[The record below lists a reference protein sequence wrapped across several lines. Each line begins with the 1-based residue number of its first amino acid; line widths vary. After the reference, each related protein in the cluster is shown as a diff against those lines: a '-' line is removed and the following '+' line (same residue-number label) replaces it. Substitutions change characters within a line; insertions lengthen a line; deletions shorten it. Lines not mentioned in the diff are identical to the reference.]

1 MAQIARTQHVTS
13 SSESTGYQA
22 PNRLAAMPGG
32 IASAEVAPIDG
43 VSGDVGV
50 ANQEVNYRF
59 GTAFQRDQYG
69 HQGQQ
74 ERQPARMI
82 SRIMTSADTF
92 TAMLRANIGNETRGE
107 RAGPTEGSRS
117 FAGHLSKAIG
127 TYETNARVIS
137 GQNKFRGTAFSM
149 VL

>member
-1 MAQIARTQHVTS
+1 MAQITRTQYVT

-22 PNRLAAMPGG
+22 PNRLAGTPGG
-32 IASAEVAPIDG
+32 IASSEVAPIDG
-43 VSGDVGV
+43 VNGDVGV

-59 GTAFQRDQYG
+59 GTAFQKDQSG
-69 HQGQQ
+69 HQGS
-74 ERQPARMI
+74 ERHPARVI
-82 SRIMTSADTF
+82 SRIFTSADTF
-92 TAMLRANIGNETRGE
+92 TAMLRANISAEGRGE
-107 RAGPTEGSRS
+107 RSAATESPRG
-117 FAGHLSKAIG
+117 FAGAMAKAIG